1 MAHPRGEQLWNYREP
16 HYTPTTRTSG
26 KRPVE
31 IDLTGSDDESFRTAK
46 APRLTQDSGY
56 QSQSQQPPD
65 IEISDDDEEDADEL
79 VMYTQ
84 EGGGNANQPFE
95 TYERYGTIYSKVVG
109 IRYYRG
115 FASEGEYV
123 TLNREPRNAFDR
135 NAIRV
140 DNVRGQQIGH
150 IPRQIAAKLAR
161 YLDQKL
167 LIADAFLSGRRGEFD
182 VPMDIG
188 LYGTSESMGKERL
201 KDMMRSDC
209 LPMEVLQRKEK
220 AEQKAADARKNAEL
234 AQVAQGFQA
243 SSSQSGEIQEL
254 QGPTM
259 QELMAGS
266 QTFNPRE
273 IGEHAEK
280 FGVSEEDLEKL
291 PKAAKPKRIITEMLP
306 YQLQGLQ
313 WLFEKENLEP
323 PARGSRDIVQL
334 WKRSQTN
341 EQAFTNIATNF
352 SQKEAPKIA
361 SGGILADDMGL
372 GKTLE
377 IIALIVRDMEHF
389 KLKNGG
395 ERSTLIV
402 APLSV
407 MSNWSGQVRLQQ
419 V

>member
-1 MAHPRGEQLWNYREP
+1 M
-16 HYTPTTRTSG
+16 
-26 KRPVE
+26 
-31 IDLTGSDDESFRTAK
+31 
-46 APRLTQDSGY
+46 
-56 QSQSQQPPD
+56 
-65 IEISDDDEEDADEL
+65 
-79 VMYTQ
+79 
-84 EGGGNANQPFE
+84 
-95 TYERYGTIYSKVVG
+95 
-109 IRYYRG
+109 
-115 FASEGEYV
+115 
-123 TLNREPRNAFDR
+123 
-135 NAIRV
+135 
-140 DNVRGQQIGH
+140 DNVGGQQVGH

-167 LIADAFLSGRRGEFD
+167 LVADAFLTGQRNEFNI
-182 VPMDIG
+182 PMDIG

-201 KDMMRSDC
+201 KDMMKNDH

-220 AEQKAADARKNAEL
+220 AEHKAENARKKAEL
-234 AQVAQGFQA
+234 AQIAQGFQA
-243 SSSQSGEIQEL
+243 SQASSSQSNGIQEL

-259 QELMAGS
+259 QDLMAES

-273 IGEHAEK
+273 VGEHAEK

-352 SQKEAPKIA
+352 SQKEAPKLA

-377 IIALIVRDMEHF
+377 IISLIVRDLEHF
-389 KLKNGG
+389 KLKNSG

-419 V
+419 I